1 MLEELY
7 IDNFVLIDNMHLPF
21 TAGIN
26 VLSGETGAGK
36 SIIIDALGILLGD
49 RINHDFI
56 KDSGRRA
63 VVEGVF
69 DVSGNDEALLFL
81 SQQGLSDE
89 DESRNR
95 VILSREIHSGGRST
109 TRANGRQIT
118 VGALRSLSACLV
130 DIHLQGDRQNI
141 MKPVYYLDYVDG
153 FADSIDE
160 VRREVSSSYQTL
172 EWQQDQLQ
180 ELQKGIQHRN
190 QRLDYLDFQIR
201 EIESSSLQA
210 GEEEELILKR
220 GRIQDAAK
228 LLKGSNRLLELL
240 YDGGDG
246 SSAHDQV
253 GAGLDEV
260 RQLKGDSFFASL
272 VEPLENI
279 YYSLQDISGRI
290 AEFNRSL
297 DFEPGELEEV
307 ENRLYLIGKLKG
319 KYGSGVDEILAHLEK
334 ARQEKKTL
342 LNCEDQLEQVE
353 RELKLTKAEY
363 MQHAEELS
371 QRRRQGAAR
380 LSARVHQELADLN
393 MPHINFEV
401 RLSRRETPG
410 SKGIDDIEFWFS
422 PNPGEEMKPV
432 AKIASGGEIS
442 RFILA
447 LKTALADVYNIPTLI
462 FDEIDAGLGGE
473 ALNSVARKLS
483 DLTHSHQLILVTH
496 SPQIASIGNNNL
508 MVDKTVAEGKTYT
521 KVKHLDAE
529 EKVAEIARM
538 LAGDGY
544 TQLTTEHAREMI
556 TAARTRKRS

>member
-7 IDNFVLIDNMHLPF
+7 IDNFVLIDDMHLPF

-81 SQQGLSDE
+81 SQQGVSDE

-95 VILSREIHSGGRST
+95 VILSREIHPGGRAT

-153 FADSIDE
+153 FAGSIDE

-363 MQHAEELS
+363 MQHA
-371 QRRRQGAAR
+371 
-380 LSARVHQELADLN
+380 
-393 MPHINFEV
+393 
-401 RLSRRETPG
+401 
-410 SKGIDDIEFWFS
+410 
-422 PNPGEEMKPV
+422 
-432 AKIASGGEIS
+432 
-442 RFILA
+442 
-447 LKTALADVYNIPTLI
+447 
-462 FDEIDAGLGGE
+462 
-473 ALNSVARKLS
+473 
-483 DLTHSHQLILVTH
+483 
-496 SPQIASIGNNNL
+496 
-508 MVDKTVAEGKTYT
+508 
-521 KVKHLDAE
+521 
-529 EKVAEIARM
+529 
-538 LAGDGY
+538 
-544 TQLTTEHAREMI
+544 
-556 TAARTRKRS
+556 